1 MTLLSAF
8 LESLLNF
15 LFNKLKKYMKSFTT
29 NIIAITFKNGRLYT
43 KNRRTVEKLQNR

>member
-1 MTLLSAF
+1 MTVLNAF

-29 NIIAITFKNGRLYT
+29 NIMAITLLK
-43 KNRRTVEKLQNR
+43 TVEEIQKR